1 MKRVIQKPAEATD
14 ASIGNKI
21 ANKVIKISKD
31 SQQNNSQP
39 VTNDYDKGITK
50 EMYVS
55 PEC

>member
-1 MKRVIQKPAEATD
+1 MRRVIQKPAEATD
-14 ASIGNKI
+14 ALIGNKI

-31 SQQNNSQP
+31 SQQNNSQT